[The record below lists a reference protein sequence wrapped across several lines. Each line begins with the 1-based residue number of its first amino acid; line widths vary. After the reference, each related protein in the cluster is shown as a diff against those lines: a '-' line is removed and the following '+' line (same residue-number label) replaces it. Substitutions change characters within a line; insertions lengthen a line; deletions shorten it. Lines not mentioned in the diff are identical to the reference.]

1 MDYKYNTMNEF
12 AHFDF
17 SEAVIGDIQLAEGM
31 FRAVIDNVKILP
43 ENSCNRDI
51 RTMRTNELLLK
62 LDDAKLVTL
71 VEEGYREY
79 DAAGNLKNTYEDIV
93 VNPDQYKQKEEVL
106 VEGTIYELQ
115 LADGVYSF
123 VIDGTDERT
132 YTLKVAADGDEESW
146 NRFLEV

>member
-1 MDYKYNTMNEF
+1 MNEF

-62 LDDAKLVTL
+62 LDDAKLVTR

-79 DAAGNLKNTYEDIV
+79 DADGNLKNTYEDIV
-93 VNPDQYKQKEEVL
+93 VNPDQYKQNEEVL

-132 YTLKVAADGDEESW
+132 YTLKVAAGGDEESW

>member
-79 DAAGNLKNTYEDIV
+79 DADGNLKNTYEDIV

-132 YTLKVAADGDEESW
+132 YTLKVAAGGDEESW

>member
-1 MDYKYNTMNEF
+1 MNEF

-79 DAAGNLKNTYEDIV
+79 DADGNLKNTYEDIV

-132 YTLKVAADGDEESW
+132 YTLKVAAGGDEESW

>member
-79 DAAGNLKNTYEDIV
+79 DADGNLKNTYEDIV

>member
-1 MDYKYNTMNEF
+1 
-12 AHFDF
+12 
-17 SEAVIGDIQLAEGM
+17 
-31 FRAVIDNVKILP
+31 
-43 ENSCNRDI
+43 
-51 RTMRTNELLLK
+51 MRTNELLLK

-79 DAAGNLKNTYEDIV
+79 DADGNLKNTYEDIV

-132 YTLKVAADGDEESW
+132 YTLKVAAGGDEESW